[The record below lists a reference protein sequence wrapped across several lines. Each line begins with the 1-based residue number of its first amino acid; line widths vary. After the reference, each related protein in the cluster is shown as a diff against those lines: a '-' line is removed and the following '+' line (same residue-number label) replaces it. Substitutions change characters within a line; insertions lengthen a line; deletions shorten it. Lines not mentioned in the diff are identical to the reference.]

1 MKKRRKNKKMRRSLV
16 PVLVAV
22 ALIFLILAVSAG
34 IFLFQRYSY
43 SDEQADLNAYF
54 GLDGAGSVAIV
65 YENGIAEE
73 KGILQDGRCYLDLDT
88 VHAYLN
94 DRFYVDFNEK
104 LLLYTLPDEVVS
116 IGLGEQTQDRYT
128 AAFEQDGSAWIAL
141 DYVKKYSDF
150 NFTLYTD
157 PNRVVLETSWE
168 EISTAQLKKD
178 TAIRERGGVK
188 SPILTTAAKGDR
200 VTVLEELENWD
211 RVITADG
218 YIGYVEKKRLTQAE
232 TQTPQKDTGYTAPD
246 YTGNGREHKINLA
259 WHQVTSSA
267 ANSTFPGVVE
277 NVTGINVISPTW
289 FFLYDNEGTVES
301 IASREYVEEAHARG
315 LEVWALVDDFTHSA
329 DNGVDTKE
337 VLSYTSKRAKVIGTL
352 MEEAQACG
360 IDGINVDF
368 EKVSQDAGQDYIQFI
383 RELSVEC
390 RARGLVLSVDNY
402 VPRNFNAHYEW
413 KEQGVMADYVIIM
426 GYDEHWAG
434 GEEAGSVASLGYVE
448 EGIAKMVEEVPAQ
461 KVINAV
467 PLYTRIWTT
476 SPEGAVSSRAV
487 GIRAASDFLNQN
499 GAVYAWDEST
509 SQNYAQF
516 DTPEGLCQVWLED
529 EQSLAAKVDVMKNY
543 GLGGIAAWKLGFDEG
558 RENIWSVIAGFLTE

>member
-116 IGLGEQTQDRYT
+116 IGLGEQTQDGYT

-246 YTGNGREHKINLA
+246 YTGNMREHKINLA

-487 GIRAASDFLNQN
+487 GIQAASDFLNQN

>member
-116 IGLGEQTQDRYT
+116 IGLGEQTQDGYT

-246 YTGNGREHKINLA
+246 YTGNMREHKINLA

-476 SPEGAVSSRAV
+476 SPEGTVSSRAV
-487 GIRAASDFLNQN
+487 GIQAASDFLNQN

>member
-116 IGLGEQTQDRYT
+116 IGLGEQTQDGYT

-246 YTGNGREHKINLA
+246 YTGNMREHKINLA

-352 MEEAQACG
+352 VEEAQACG

-487 GIRAASDFLNQN
+487 GIQAASDFLNQN

-558 RENIWSVIAGFLTE
+558 RENIWSVIAGFLAE